1 MRYKWESKK
10 AVKRIAKVYGVD
22 IDKTYE
28 INPERIKYASLKEF
42 NIYKYRGKVIGGD
55 WDHLEKKFEDLDVH
69 IAFKERFIEG
79 KDWED
84 TIFYQRVLDR
94 INKGQFLWGCKN
106 KSDWDRRCKNLDL
119 LYQNIK
125 KEGYKSQ
132 REILLEKNIYNPLQA
147 EHEVT
152 VNIGR
157 YGDILFNDGVHRLS
171 IAKLLGVKRIPVK
184 ITVRHP
190 QWVSFGREILL
201 YAKEQHGGKIYAQ
214 ITHLDLQDIPSFHFD
229 KRFNIIK
236 ANLSVKKG
244 LFLDIGAN
252 WGYFCHK
259 FEEMGFD
266 CYAVESDRVNVYF
279 LEKLKRAENW
289 NFTIIPKS
297 IFECQDIIESS
308 HFDVVLALNIF
319 HHFLKKKDSY
329 YLLIDF
335 LRNLKTREMYFGPH
349 LANEPQ
355 MAGAYR
361 DYSEEEFVKF
371 ILQNSKLNRAKL
383 IGKND
388 DGRSIYKLYVS
399 DE

>member
-1 MRYKWESKK
+1 M
-10 AVKRIAKVYGVD
+10 
-22 IDKTYE
+22 
-28 INPERIKYASLKEF
+28 
-42 NIYKYRGKVIGGD
+42 
-55 WDHLEKKFEDLDVH
+55 DVH
-69 IAFKERFIEG
+69 IAFKERFIGG

-106 KSDWDRRCKNLDL
+106 KLDWDRRCENLDL

-132 REILLEKNIYNPLQA
+132 REILLEKNIYNPMQA

-157 YGDILFNDGVHRLS
+157 YGDLLFNDGAHRLS

-190 QWVSFGREILL
+190 HWVGFRREILL
-201 YAKEQHGGKIYAQ
+201 YAREHGGKVYAPT
-214 ITHLDLQDIPSFHFD
+214 THPDLQDIPFFHFD
-229 KRFNIIK
+229 KRFKIIK

-244 LFLDIGAN
+244 FLLDIGAN

-266 CYAVESDRVNVYF
+266 CYAVESSRVNVYF
-279 LEKLKRAENW
+279 LEKLKKAENR
-289 NFTIIPKS
+289 NFKIIPKS
-297 IFECQDIIESS
+297 IFKCQDIVESL

-335 LRNLKTREMYFGPH
+335 LQNLKTREMYFGPH
-349 LANEPQ
+349 LPNEPQ
-355 MAGAYR
+355 MEGAYR

-399 DE
+399 DECQGNR